1 MTDKNAFK
9 FFKNRTAMTTPTHGL
24 EVSSPSMSTY
34 LSAAERRSHNTGA
47 NLNMFKTYAVTAFA
61 LVISAFVFNANA
73 AVNTASTAGSVL
85 REAQPSDGFAPLT
98 SESELSVESQ
108 DNVGSAQS
116 APFLVKVIEITGN
129 TLFSNDTLTALVA
142 DAQGQSLTLAEL
154 SAAVARI
161 TDYYRSQGYP
171 LARAIIPAQ
180 EIADGVVRINVLE
193 ARFGTITLTNTS
205 LVDTPLLEATIAS
218 LLSGQVIGQ
227 AALDEALLQL
237 SDIPGIVSAMT
248 LKPGQLAG
256 TSDLLVTTAPGPAVS
271 GNIAVDNNGNAYT
284 GRARVGAALN
294 VINPFNSGGVLSI
307 NALTAGSGMDY
318 GRISYEALVSGR
330 GTRLGG
336 AYSALNYKLGP
347 PLASL
352 SANGSAQVQSLWVR
366 HPLLRSRP
374 VQVYAQV
381 QYDHLQLRDR
391 VDVSATRT
399 DRQLD
404 NLSITVSG
412 QSRNTLSRNSVSAF
426 SVGLTAGQVGFDNAA
441 ALASDAANAK
451 TQGRFSKLR
460 LKLTHLQTLTARNG
474 LYLSVDGQWASTNLD
489 ASQKMGT
496 GGPHTVRG
504 YDTGTLSGDEGTV
517 VTAEWRYQ
525 LGNAMGGQWQGVV
538 FADSAR
544 VTVNKNTLNSGAT
557 NTATLSGA
565 GIGLKWVGNNNW
577 SASAH
582 IAQPIGSK
590 PELVT
595 SRDATRAWVELK
607 RGF

>member
-1 MTDKNAFK
+1 
-9 FFKNRTAMTTPTHGL
+9 MTTPTHDL
-24 EVSSPSMSTY
+24 EVNSPSMSTS
-34 LSAAERRSHNTGA
+34 LSAAERRSNNTGA
-47 NLNMFKTYAVTAFA
+47 NLNLFKTYAIAAFA

-98 SESELSVESQ
+98 SESELSVEGQ
-108 DNVGSAQS
+108 DNVGPAQS

-129 TLFSNDTLTALVA
+129 TLFSTDTLTALVA

-180 EIADGVVRINVLE
+180 EITDGVVRIDVLE

-205 LVDTPLLEATIAS
+205 LVDTPLLEAIIAS
-218 LLSGQVIGQ
+218 LQSGQVIGQ

-237 SDIPGIVSAMT
+237 ADIPGIVSSMA
-248 LKPGQLAG
+248 LRSGQLAG

-284 GRARVGAALN
+284 GRARVGADLN
-294 VINPFNSGGVLSI
+294 VINPFNSGGVLRI

-336 AYSALNYKLGP
+336 AFSALNYKLGP

-391 VDVSATRT
+391 IDVSATRT

-404 NLSITVSG
+404 NLSITLSG
-412 QSRNTLSRNSVSAF
+412 QSRNTFSPNSVNAF
-426 SVGLTAGQVGFDNAA
+426 SVGLTAGQVGYDNAA

-451 TQGRFSKLR
+451 TQGRFSKLQ

-544 VTVNKNTLNSGAT
+544 VTVNRNTLNSGTT

-577 SASAH
+577 SATAH

>member
-1 MTDKNAFK
+1 
-9 FFKNRTAMTTPTHGL
+9 MTTHTQGL
-24 EVSSPSMSTY
+24 EVNLPGMSTS
-34 LSAAERRSHNTGA
+34 LSAADRRSSNTGA
-47 NLNMFKTYAVTAFA
+47 NLNVFKTYAIAACA

-73 AVNTASTAGSVL
+73 ASTAGSVL
-85 REAQPSDGFAPLT
+85 RETQPSEEFSPLT
-98 SESELSVESQ
+98 SESELSVEGQ
-108 DNVGSAQS
+108 DIVSPAQS

-129 TLFSNDTLTALVA
+129 TLFSTDTLTALVA

-180 EIADGVVRINVLE
+180 EIKDGVVRIDVLE
-193 ARFGTITLTNTS
+193 ARFDTIALTNTS
-205 LVDTPLLEATIAS
+205 LVDTPLLKAIIAS
-218 LLSGQVIGQ
+218 LQSGQVIRQ
-227 AALDEALLQL
+227 ATLDEALLQL
-237 SDIPGIVSAMT
+237 ADIPGIVSNMT

-271 GNIAVDNNGNAYT
+271 GNITADNNGNVYT
-284 GRARVGAALN
+284 GRARLSATLN
-294 VINPFNSGGVLSI
+294 VINPLHSGGVLRI

-318 GRISYEALVSGR
+318 GRISYEALVNGR

-352 SANGSAQVQSLWVR
+352 SATGSAQVQSLWVR

-381 QYDHLQLRDR
+381 QYDNLQLRDR

-399 DRQLD
+399 DRHLD

-412 QSRNTLSRNSVSAF
+412 QSRNTFSRNSANAF
-426 SVGLTAGQVGFDNAA
+426 SVGWTAGQVGFDNAD
-441 ALASDAANAK
+441 ALTSDAANAK
-451 TQGRFSKLR
+451 TQGRFSKLQLR
-460 LKLTHLQTLTARNG
+460 LTHSQTLTARNG
-474 LYLSVDGQWASTNLD
+474 LYLSVNGQWASTNLD

-496 GGPHTVRG
+496 GGPRTVRG
-504 YDTGTLSGDEGTV
+504 YDTGTLSGDEGYV
-517 VTAEWRYQ
+517 VTAEWRYK
-525 LGNAMGGQWQGVV
+525 LGSAMGGQWQGVA

-544 VTVNKNTLNSGAT
+544 VTVNKNTLTTGT

-565 GIGLKWVGNNNW
+565 GIGLKWVGVNNW

>member
-1 MTDKNAFK
+1 
-9 FFKNRTAMTTPTHGL
+9 MTTPTHGL
-24 EVSSPSMSTY
+24 EVSSPSMSTS
-34 LSAAERRSHNTGA
+34 LSAAERRSNNTGA
-47 NLNMFKTYAVTAFA
+47 NLNVFKTYAIAAFA

-98 SESELSVESQ
+98 SESELSVEGQ
-108 DNVGSAQS
+108 DDVSPAKS

-129 TLFSNDTLTALVA
+129 TLFSTDTLTALVA

-180 EIADGVVRINVLE
+180 EITDGVVRIDVLE

-205 LVDTPLLEATIAS
+205 LVDTPLLEAIIAS
-218 LLSGQVIGQ
+218 LQSGQVIGQ

-237 SDIPGIVSAMT
+237 ADIPGIVSSMA
-248 LKPGQLAG
+248 LRSGQLAG

-284 GRARVGAALN
+284 GRARVGADLN
-294 VINPFNSGGVLSI
+294 VINPFNSGGVLRI

-336 AYSALNYKLGP
+336 AYSALNYNLGP

-366 HPLLRSRP
+366 RPLLRSRP

-426 SVGLTAGQVGFDNAA
+426 SVGLTAGQVGFDNSA

-451 TQGRFSKLR
+451 TQGRFSKLQ

-525 LGNAMGGQWQGVV
+525 LGNAMGGQWQGIV

-544 VTVNKNTLNSGAT
+544 VTVNKNTLNPGTT

-577 SASAH
+577 SASVH

>member
-1 MTDKNAFK
+1 
-9 FFKNRTAMTTPTHGL
+9 MTTPTHDL
-24 EVSSPSMSTY
+24 EVNSPSMSTS
-34 LSAAERRSHNTGA
+34 LSAAERRSNNTGA
-47 NLNMFKTYAVTAFA
+47 NLNLFKTYAIAAFA

-98 SESELSVESQ
+98 SESELSVEGQ
-108 DNVGSAQS
+108 DNVGPAQS

-129 TLFSNDTLTALVA
+129 TLFSTDTLTALVA

-180 EIADGVVRINVLE
+180 EITDGVVRIDVLE

-205 LVDTPLLEATIAS
+205 LVDTPLLEAIIAS
-218 LLSGQVIGQ
+218 LQSGQVIGQ

-237 SDIPGIVSAMT
+237 ADIPGIVSSMA
-248 LKPGQLAG
+248 LRSGQLAG

-284 GRARVGAALN
+284 GRARVGADLN
-294 VINPFNSGGVLSI
+294 VINPFNSGGVLRI

-318 GRISYEALVSGR
+318 GRISYEELVSGR

-336 AYSALNYKLGP
+336 AFSALNYKLGP
-347 PLASL
+347 PSASL

-391 VDVSATRT
+391 IDVSATRT

-404 NLSITVSG
+404 NLSITLSG
-412 QSRNTLSRNSVSAF
+412 QSRNTFSPNSVNAF
-426 SVGLTAGQVGFDNAA
+426 SVGLTAGQVGYDNAA

-451 TQGRFSKLR
+451 TQGRFSKLQ

-544 VTVNKNTLNSGAT
+544 VTVNKNTLNSGTT

-565 GIGLKWVGNNNW
+565 GIGLKWVGNNKW

>member
-1 MTDKNAFK
+1 MTNKNAFN

-24 EVSSPSMSTY
+24 EVNSPSMSTS
-34 LSAAERRSHNTGA
+34 LSAAERRSNNTGA
-47 NLNMFKTYAVTAFA
+47 NLNVFKTHAIAAFA
-61 LVISAFVFNANA
+61 LILSAFVFNANA
-73 AVNTASTAGSVL
+73 AVNIASTAGSVL
-85 REAQPSDGFAPLT
+85 REVQPSDGFAPLT

-129 TLFSNDTLTALVA
+129 TLFSTDTLTALVA

-180 EIADGVVRINVLE
+180 EITDGVVRIDVLE
-193 ARFGTITLTNTS
+193 ARFGTITLINTS
-205 LVDTPLLEATIAS
+205 SVDTPLLKATIAS

-227 AALDEALLQL
+227 AALDETLLQL

-271 GNIAVDNNGNAYT
+271 GNITVDNNGNAYT
-284 GRARVGAALN
+284 GQARVGAALN
-294 VINPFNSGGVLSI
+294 VINPFNSGDVLSI

-336 AYSALNYKLGP
+336 AYSALNYKLGAP
-347 PLASL
+347 STIGY
-352 SANGSAQVQSLWVR
+352 GSAQVQSLWAR
-366 HPLLRSRP
+366 HPLLRTRP
-374 VQVYAQV
+374 LHLYGQV
-381 QYDHLQLRDR
+381 QFDKLQLSDISDSDIARH
-391 VDVSATRT
+391 
-399 DRQLD
+399 LD

-412 QSRNTLSRNSVSAF
+412 QSRNTFSRNSVNAF
-426 SVGLTAGQVGFDNAA
+426 SLGWTAGQVSFDNAA
-441 ALASDAANAK
+441 ALTSDATAK
-451 TQGRFSKLR
+451 TQGRFSKLQ

-489 ASQKMGT
+489 TSQKMGT

-504 YDTGTLSGDEGTV
+504 YDTGTLSGDEGTM
-517 VTAEWRYQ
+517 VTAEWRYK
-525 LGNAMGGQWQGVV
+525 LGSTMGGQWQGVV

-544 VTVNKNTLNSGAT
+544 VTVNKNTLNPGTT

-565 GIGLKWVGNNNW
+565 GLGLKWVGNNKW
-577 SASAH
+577 SASVY

>member
-1 MTDKNAFK
+1 
-9 FFKNRTAMTTPTHGL
+9 MTTPTHDL
-24 EVSSPSMSTY
+24 EVNSPSMSTS
-34 LSAAERRSHNTGA
+34 LSAAERRSNNTGA
-47 NLNMFKTYAVTAFA
+47 NLNLFKTYAIAAFA

-98 SESELSVESQ
+98 SESELSVEGQ
-108 DNVGSAQS
+108 DNVGPAQS

-129 TLFSNDTLTALVA
+129 TLFSTDTLTALVA

-180 EIADGVVRINVLE
+180 EITDGVVRIDVLE

-205 LVDTPLLEATIAS
+205 LVDTPLLEAIIAS
-218 LLSGQVIGQ
+218 LQSGQVIGQ

-237 SDIPGIVSAMT
+237 ADIPGIVSSMA
-248 LKPGQLAG
+248 LRSGQLAG

-284 GRARVGAALN
+284 GRARVGADLN
-294 VINPFNSGGVLSI
+294 VINPFNSGGVLRI

-318 GRISYEALVSGR
+318 GRISYEELVSGR

-336 AYSALNYKLGP
+336 AFSALNYKLGP

-391 VDVSATRT
+391 IDVSATRT

-404 NLSITVSG
+404 NLSITLSG
-412 QSRNTLSRNSVSAF
+412 QSRNTFSPNSVNAF
-426 SVGLTAGQVGFDNAA
+426 SVGLTAGQVGYDNAA

-451 TQGRFSKLR
+451 TQGRFSKLQ

-544 VTVNKNTLNSGAT
+544 VTVNKNTLNSGTT

-595 SRDATRAWVELK
+595 SRDATRTWVELK

>member
-1 MTDKNAFK
+1 
-9 FFKNRTAMTTPTHGL
+9 MTTPTHGL
-24 EVSSPSMSTY
+24 EVNSPSMSTS
-34 LSAAERRSHNTGA
+34 LSAAERRSNNTGA
-47 NLNMFKTYAVTAFA
+47 NLNLFKTYAIAAFA

-98 SESELSVESQ
+98 SESELSVEGQ
-108 DNVGSAQS
+108 DNVGPAQS

-129 TLFSNDTLTALVA
+129 TLFSTDTLTALVA

-180 EIADGVVRINVLE
+180 EITDGVVRIDVLE

-205 LVDTPLLEATIAS
+205 LVDTPLLEAIIAS
-218 LLSGQVIGQ
+218 LQSGQVIGQ

-237 SDIPGIVSAMT
+237 ADIPGIVSSMA
-248 LKPGQLAG
+248 LRSGQLAG

-284 GRARVGAALN
+284 GRARVGADLN
-294 VINPFNSGGVLSI
+294 VINPFNSGGVLRI

-318 GRISYEALVSGR
+318 GRISYEELVSGR

-336 AYSALNYKLGP
+336 AFSALNYKLGP
-347 PLASL
+347 PSASL

-391 VDVSATRT
+391 IDVSATRT

-404 NLSITVSG
+404 NLSITLSG
-412 QSRNTLSRNSVSAF
+412 QSRNTFSPNSVNAF
-426 SVGLTAGQVGFDNAA
+426 SVGLTAGQVGYDNAA

-451 TQGRFSKLR
+451 TQGRFSKLQ

-544 VTVNKNTLNSGAT
+544 VTVNKNTLNSGTT

-595 SRDATRAWVELK
+595 SRDATRTWVELK

>member
-1 MTDKNAFK
+1 
-9 FFKNRTAMTTPTHGL
+9 MTTPTHDL
-24 EVSSPSMSTY
+24 EVNSPSMSTS

-47 NLNMFKTYAVTAFA
+47 NLNLFKTYAIAAFA

-98 SESELSVESQ
+98 SESELSVEGQ
-108 DNVGSAQS
+108 DNVGPAQS

-129 TLFSNDTLTALVA
+129 TLFSTDTLTALVA

-180 EIADGVVRINVLE
+180 EITDGVVRIDVLE

-205 LVDTPLLEATIAS
+205 LVDTPLLEAIIAS
-218 LLSGQVIGQ
+218 LQSGQVIGQ

-237 SDIPGIVSAMT
+237 ADIPGIVSSMA
-248 LKPGQLAG
+248 LRSGQLAG

-284 GRARVGAALN
+284 GRARVGADLN
-294 VINPFNSGGVLSI
+294 VINPFNSGGVLRI

-336 AYSALNYKLGP
+336 AFSALNYKLGP

-391 VDVSATRT
+391 IDVSATRT

-404 NLSITVSG
+404 NLSITLSG
-412 QSRNTLSRNSVSAF
+412 QSRNTFSPNSVNAF
-426 SVGLTAGQVGFDNAA
+426 SVGLTAGQVGYDNAA

-451 TQGRFSKLR
+451 TQGRFSKLQ